1 MSNDAF
7 SETLQF
13 ITTVKLNELSKRND
27 KFVKYASRV
36 NKKAN
41 EHSDNDPSARL
52 RVLVDGL
59 NGWPNALSSDF
70 SCHDILRY
78 LKQAR
83 HDPGFPPS
91 IVDEWTCQ
99 AEAQFEHEGTR
110 FDFARLFGMLL
121 NDWLN
126 SKSINSRG
134 ASLGSSGVAV
144 EENVT
149 AEGQKPALGG
159 YEKVDR
165 KETVEQKAKLESLI
179 FEEKKIDVA
188 ALNNYLKGLF
198 SSKTAKED
206 LEYLRFNIRTFA
218 SSLNT
223 RKISTTELKQVIL
236 SVLQSDVLSEKKQA
250 TLKEF
255 LRNPIIMEELV
266 SVLDMQLS
274 TINSWSWPVSGVL
287 LEPRRHLNGRTRFY
301 LDAEILTCLLLH
313 FLGVLWSVEFKSELR
328 RLLESRIWK
337 QLPKK
342 LSQLEHQRR
351 DIFCGKESYCV
362 DEVRRRYN
370 EDHYFMCQLPSN
382 FADLTD
388 HYNENDNN
396 SHVPR
401 TIRSLRG
408 SDSQGPQFES
418 PVHLKQSLLHILS
431 ADVAFNKAL
440 HGQCTVVRTDLEW
453 FGPSLPFDTITT
465 VLRFFGVPKENVKF
479 MKAFL
484 SCPVMF
490 KGDPSNEARVR
501 KRGVPIS
508 YAFSTLFGELVMF
521 IMDFAVNQKAD
532 GLSLHRIHDDF
543 WFWDSSSERCAVAW
557 AEMQRFSQVAG
568 LTFNSEKTGSAV
580 VGGDEM
586 HPGLPR
592 GDVRWGFLRMDA
604 TQKGQFIVDQDMVD
618 KHIEEL
624 RRQLAATS
632 SVFGWVQA
640 YNKYIAFIVRNCG
653 APAVVWGKEHIDS
666 VIDTIARV
674 QRALFSVGS
683 DGGNQAS
690 FAGAISKMIE
700 DKFHISTKDVPCG
713 WYLWP
718 NAAGGLEVKDALV
731 DLFLVRDGFG
741 VGSVESTIENASW
754 KDEWEY
760 DKAKRL
766 WESGETTYRSAKI
779 SRISSSTAPGED
791 AIVKA
796 NDPFF
801 SFDEFKKGR
810 EERGEWWCTAYKRLL
825 DRPQSCSVTL
835 TPKLEASLKLLGD
848 GIGAFGGSDG
858 AMSGWNSLRPYWKWI
873 IALHHDQMVKK
884 FGSLAVVD
892 PTSVPV
898 GMVSVFKS
906 SRMKW
911 EQ

>member
-13 ITTVKLNELSKRND
+13 ITTVKLSELSKRND
-27 KFVKYASRV
+27 KFVEYASQV
-36 NKKAN
+36 SKKAN
-41 EHSDNDPSARL
+41 EHPDIDPLARL
-52 RVLVDGL
+52 KVLVDGL
-59 NGWPNALSSDF
+59 DGWPGALSSDF
-70 SCHDILRY
+70 SSRDVLRY
-78 LKQAR
+78 LNQAKR
-83 HDPGFPPS
+83 DPGFPPS
-91 IVDEWTCQ
+91 VVDDWTRQ
-99 AEAQFEHEGTR
+99 AEAQFGHEGTR

-126 SKSINSRG
+126 SNSR
-134 ASLGSSGVAV
+134 STSSGVDSV
-144 EENVT
+144 TSEEVVT
-149 AEGQKPALGG
+149 TEGRQPALGD

-165 KETVEQKAKLESLI
+165 KATIEQKEKLESLI
-179 FEEKKIDVA
+179 FEEKKIDVV
-188 ALNNYLKGLF
+188 ALNNYLGGLF
-198 SSKTAKED
+198 STKDTKEELD
-206 LEYLRFNIRTFA
+206 NLRSRIKKFA

-223 RKISTTELKQVIL
+223 RKISMTELKQVIR

-255 LRNPIIMEELV
+255 LRNPTVMEELV
-266 SVLDMQLS
+266 SVLNMQLS
-274 TINSWSWPVSGVL
+274 TINSWSWPVGGVL

-313 FLGVLWSVEFKSELR
+313 FLGILWSVEFKSNLR
-328 RLLESRIWK
+328 RLLNSRIWK

-351 DIFCGKESYCV
+351 DIFYGKESECI
-362 DEVRRRYN
+362 DKVRRRYN

-382 FADLTD
+382 FAGLTD
-388 HYNENDNN
+388 HYNEDDSK
-396 SHVPR
+396 SHVPCKK
-401 TIRSLRG
+401 RSRRG
-408 SDSQGPQFES
+408 INSRGPQFET
-418 PVHLKQSLLHILS
+418 PVDLKQSLLHILS
-431 ADVAFNKAL
+431 ADVALNKVL
-440 HGQCTVVRTDLEW
+440 HSQCTVVRTDLEW
-453 FGPSLPFDTITT
+453 FGPSLPFDTVTT
-465 VLRFFGVPKENVKF
+465 VLRFFGVPENHVKF
-479 MKAFL
+479 MEAFL

-490 KGDPSNEARVR
+490 KGDPPNQVRVR

-532 GLSLHRIHDDF
+532 GLFLHRIHDDF
-543 WFWDSSSERCAVAW
+543 WFWDTSSERCAVAW
-557 AEMQRFSQVAG
+557 AEMQQYAQVAG
-568 LTFNSEKTGSAV
+568 LKFNSEKTGSVV
-580 VGGDEM
+580 VGSHEI
-586 HPGLPR
+586 HPGLPS
-592 GDVRWGFLRMDA
+592 GDVRWGFLRMNA
-604 TQKGQFIVDQDMVD
+604 AQEGRFIVDQDMVD
-618 KHIEEL
+618 QYIEEL

-666 VIDTIARV
+666 VIDTITRAQRV
-674 QRALFSVGS
+674 LFSTES
-683 DGGNQAS
+683 DGRNQAS

-700 DKFHISTKDVPCG
+700 DKFNISTKDVPYG

-718 NAAGGLEVKDALV
+718 NAAGGLEVKDVLV
-731 DLFLVRDGFG
+731 DLFLLREGF
-741 VGSVESTIENASW
+741 VAKSVESIINLASRTG
-754 KDEWEY
+754 EQEY
-760 DKAKRL
+760 DKAKQL
-766 WESGETTYRSAKI
+766 WESNAV
-779 SRISSSTAPGED
+779 
-791 AIVKA
+791 VKA

-801 SFDEFKKGR
+801 SFEEFKKGR
-810 EERGEWWCTAYKRLL
+810 EERGEWWCTAYKKLL
-825 DRPQSCSVTL
+825 DRPQSYSVSL

-848 GIGAFGGSDG
+848 GIDAFGGSAG
-858 AMSGWNSLRPYWKWI
+858 ATSGWNSLRPYWKWV